1 MRGPARPCVRGCPVR
16 GCSVRAWP
24 ALRTRLAVRAWL
36 LTPCVR
42 GWFCGAA
49 VIVWLAGRAWLWDM
63 AGGPACM
70 GVCVWLR
77 GGRAAL
83 RVLLALR
90 GRWAA
95 VMHPAAARPCMHLHG
110 WSSVA
115 PVAGNVCVRLF
126 GWPCKCGNCHGGE
139 VAQQLPNLAPG
150 ITSQDERESA
160 FMLCSWI
167 CVSTDATATALPAPM
182 ALTISAMDVIIRSG
196 DSQAAHMDPEVRPG
210 RVAKSGRSCIWRMEG
225 GSALPSVPCVH
236 SAHYICYA
244 SCY

>member
-1 MRGPARPCVRGCPVR
+1 MRGCPVR

-70 GVCVWLR
+70 GVCVGLR

-150 ITSQDERESA
+150 ITAQDERESA

-167 CVSTDATATALPAPM
+167 CVTTDATATALPAPM
-182 ALTISAMDVIIRSG
+182 ALTISISAIGVIIRSG
-196 DSQAAHMDPEVRPG
+196 DLQAVHTDLRDLEFRPG

>member
-1 MRGPARPCVRGCPVR
+1 
-16 GCSVRAWP
+16 
-24 ALRTRLAVRAWL
+24 
-36 LTPCVR
+36 
-42 GWFCGAA
+42 
-49 VIVWLAGRAWLWDM
+49 
-63 AGGPACM
+63 M
-70 GVCVWLR
+70 GVCVGLR

-160 FMLCSWI
+160 FVLCSWI
-167 CVSTDATATALPAPM
+167 CGMGSCVSTDATATALPAPM
-182 ALTISAMDVIIRSG
+182 PLIISAIDVIIRRSAPG
-196 DSQAAHMDPEVRPG
+196 VLPSQGGLAYGGWKVDLRCPPCHACTQHTIFAMHHVIEAARSLGISIHCHARAGAQWGER
-210 RVAKSGRSCIWRMEG
+210 RGRST
-225 GSALPSVPCVH
+225 
-236 SAHYICYA
+236 
-244 SCY
+244 